1 MFHVEHKT
9 KSTLNE
15 IENCPVCG
23 NRETTLF
30 ISTKDFFLTQENFN
44 IVKCKACSFI
54 FTNPVPLKSTLASYY
69 DSPDYSSHTLKKSSF
84 YDSIYQIIRG
94 INLKNKFKIVKKYQ
108 NAGHI
113 LDVGCGTGELLKY
126 FKDKNWKTTGIEPAD
141 NARNF
146 AIEKYGLDIY
156 PENKL
161 QQFGSEK
168 FDAISMWHVL
178 EHVVDLNERMA
189 QLRDLLKPGA
199 HMFIAVPNIDSYDA
213 SFYGKHWAA
222 LDVPR
227 HLYHFS
233 KQSLTRL
240 IEKHELRVEAVY
252 PMKFDAFYVSLLSE
266 KYLKRGI
273 ASYPKAIVSGY
284 RSNKKA
290 SKSGNYSSMIFV
302 VKRK

>member
-9 KSTLNE
+9 KNKLNE

-23 NRETTLF
+23 NSETSLF
-30 ISTKDFFLTQENFN
+30 ISTSDFFLTQENFD
-44 IVKCKACSFI
+44 IVKCEACSFI
-54 FTNPVPLKSTLASYY
+54 FTNPIPSKSILASYY
-69 DSPDYSSHTLKKSSF
+69 DSPDYSSHTLKKSSL
-84 YDSIYQIIRG
+84 YDSIYQKIRN
-94 INLKNKFKIVKKYQ
+94 INIKNKFEIVKKYQ

-126 FKDKNWKTTGIEPAD
+126 FKDRNWKATGIEPAD

-146 AIEKYGLDIY
+146 AIENYGLDIY

-161 QQFGSEK
+161 QQFDSEK
-168 FDAISMWHVL
+168 FDIISMWHVL
-178 EHVVDLNERMA
+178 EHVVDLNERIA
-189 QLRDLLKPGA
+189 RLCDLLKPGA
-199 HMFIAVPNIDSYDA
+199 HLFIAVPNIDSYDA
-213 SFYGKHWAA
+213 SYYGKYWAA

-240 IEKHELRVEAVY
+240 IEKHDLQLEAVY

-266 KYLKRGI
+266 KYQKSGI
-273 ASYPKAIVSGY
+273 VSYPKAIINGY
-284 RSNKKA
+284 RSNRKA
-290 SKSGNYSSMIFV
+290 SRSGNYSSMIFV